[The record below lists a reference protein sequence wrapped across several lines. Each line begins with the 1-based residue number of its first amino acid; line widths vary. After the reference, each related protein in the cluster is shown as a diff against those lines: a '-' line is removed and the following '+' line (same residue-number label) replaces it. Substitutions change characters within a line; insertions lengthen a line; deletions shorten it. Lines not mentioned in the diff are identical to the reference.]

1 MSKKKKKLWQGKV
14 YIQINFKIK
23 QTTPLF
29 KIRSMQSLLQG
40 KMFNSIGKNIFLI
53 FYLSKISFKKV
64 KIK

>member
-1 MSKKKKKLWQGKV
+1 MSNLQEKLWQGKV

-40 KMFNSIGKNIFLI
+40 KMFNSIGKNIFLNI
-53 FYLSKISFKKV
+53 LFV
-64 KIK
+64 